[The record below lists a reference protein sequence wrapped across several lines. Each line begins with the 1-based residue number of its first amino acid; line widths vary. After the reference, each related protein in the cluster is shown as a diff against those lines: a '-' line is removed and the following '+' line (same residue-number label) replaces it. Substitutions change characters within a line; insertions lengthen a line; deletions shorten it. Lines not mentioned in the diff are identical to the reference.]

1 MLAAYNAGPS
11 RALVW
16 NRTEVWQQPLTVEEF
31 VARIDG
37 PGRSNSLGQKLLQ
50 IAGPGVPDVYQ
61 GTELYEYS
69 LVDPD
74 NRRPVDWALRK
85 ELLERIDSGWLPEF
99 ADDPDG
105 ATKLLVTA
113 QALLLRRQRP
123 ELFGGYRAI
132 PAEGPAAG
140 HALAF
145 ARSSRLV
152 AVATR
157 LPVGL
162 AARGGWADTVLPL
175 PDAAPDWTDVLTGV
189 PVDGGAPRLERLLAR
204 YPVALLVPSS

>member
-1 MLAAYNAGPS
+1 MLGDA
-11 RALVW
+11 ALVA
-16 NRTEVWQQPLTVEEF
+16 EVEEF

-74 NRRPVDWALRK
+74 NRRPVDWALRR
-85 ELLERIDSGWLPEF
+85 ELLERIDGGWLPDF
-99 ADDPDG
+99 PDDPEG

-123 ELFGGYRAI
+123 ELFDRLPADSRRGAGRGARARVRPVGVAGG
-132 PAEGPAAG
+132 GGDPAAG
-140 HALAF
+140 R
-145 ARSSRLV
+145 ARRGRRL
-152 AVATR
+152 
-157 LPVGL
+157 G
-162 AARGGWADTVLPL
+162 DTVLPL
-175 PDAAPDWTDVLTGV
+175 PHAAPEWTDVLTGT
-189 PVDGGAPRLERLLAR
+189 PVERSAPRLERMLAR
-204 YPVALLVPSS
+204 YPVALLVRSG